1 MFSLY
6 LEGSLTCTC
15 IIITALK
22 ESSLTMVKAQAA
34 INIFKDMI
42 DVI

>member
-1 MFSLY
+1 MFLPY

-34 INIFKDMI
+34 INKFKDMI
-42 DVI
+42 NMI